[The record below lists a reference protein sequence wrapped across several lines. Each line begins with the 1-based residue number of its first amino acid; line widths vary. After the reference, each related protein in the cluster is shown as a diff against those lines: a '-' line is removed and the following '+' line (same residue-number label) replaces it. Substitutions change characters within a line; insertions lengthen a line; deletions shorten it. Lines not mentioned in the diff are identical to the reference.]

1 MNASVTVYFNTG
13 FNGIDIPASPAVLA
27 NASKR
32 VFNSIIYIREDIDKP
47 TLRLNVAYS
56 DVSAVDYCK
65 ISTVDGDRYFFASPT
80 AVTQGVTLLH
90 LDLDA
95 LLTMG
100 GASNLTYISGWQ
112 ERGHISKN
120 DDELFGN
127 IATEDWVP
135 SQPLENKNMQALTV
149 TSTATRDLDIVM
161 SNVDISALGVTNIT
175 QDVIEGIAQGTVD
188 PVMYFPMITT
198 VSQSTGFYI
207 YDFADGNERSFT
219 LPNTGAF
226 DPTVLNVKQGIQ
238 KLFSCGQLQLQA
250 SYQIPKE
257 YVSGSFG
264 VQAGQY
270 TNIHGIHGENLISGI
285 PFEYSI
291 SGYTPKNKKVYA
303 TYRNIALVNLGSGD
317 MSIKDPA
324 EIYDGSSTAPSVR
337 IWSDVSST
345 GKPYAR
351 FKYIKGNPVQYA
363 DCVRGL
369 QWANSQIVLEGA
381 SGSVWNSINNAFANQ
396 QLQRQ
401 QSMNLFNQSVGLQQ
415 GRIEA
420 NKMAIE
426 AYGSAHQGTIDA
438 IGAMVS
444 PIPMT
449 GGKIPTVDY
458 NTMANRAMGGLRQG
472 ASMVQDSAMLQQ
484 NLASLQNSMNALESR
499 TSMENQNIQNQIN
512 QNSVGLIRSN
522 NVVAPSVYF
531 TPEQNLGLYGYNRF
545 VVYEV
550 RKSDDDL
557 KSEDMYYQRYGYNGL
572 HRPLTQQCFNERQYY
587 CFVQAFDVNLK
598 GAQEFGL
605 RVRSKAIAQ
614 LNKGVR
620 VWKVLPDAT
629 YYETN

>member
-27 NASKR
+27 NASKQ
-32 VFNSIIYIREDIDKP
+32 VFSDVYFVREDIDKP
-47 TLRLNVAYS
+47 SIRVKASYDTL
-56 DVSAVDYCK
+56 SAVDYCK
-65 ISTVDGDRYFFASPT
+65 ISTTGGDRYFFASPS
-80 AVTQGVTLLH
+80 ALAKGVTLLT

-135 SQPLENKNMQALTV
+135 SQPLENKNMQAITV

-207 YDFADGNERSFT
+207 YDFTESNEKSFT

-270 TNIHGIHGENLISGI
+270 TNIHGIHGENLISRV

-291 SGYTPKNKKVYA
+291 SGYTPKNKKVFA

-317 MSIKDPA
+317 MSIKEPA
-324 EIYDGSSTAPSVR
+324 EIYDGSASAPSVR

-415 GRIEA
+415 GQIEA
-420 NKMAIE
+420 QKMAIS
-426 AYGSAHQGTIDA
+426 AYGSAAQGGIGILDA
-438 IGAMVS
+438 IMS

-449 GGKIPTVDY
+449 GGKTPMVDY
-458 NTMANRAMGGLRQG
+458 NAMGNRAIGGLRQG
-472 ASMVQDSAMLQQ
+472 ASMIQDAAMLQQ
-484 NLASLQNSMNALESR
+484 NLASLNNSMNALQSR
-499 TSMENQNIQNQIN
+499 TAMENQNIQNQIN

-545 VVYEV
+545 VIYEV

-620 VWKVLPDAT
+620 VWKVLPDAA